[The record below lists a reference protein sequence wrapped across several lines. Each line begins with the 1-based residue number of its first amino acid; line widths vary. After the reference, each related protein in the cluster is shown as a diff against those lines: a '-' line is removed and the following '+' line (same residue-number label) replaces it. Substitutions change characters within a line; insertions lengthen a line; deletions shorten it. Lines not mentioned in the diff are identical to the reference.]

1 MARRSRKTE
10 QETPNEVP
18 AAEAS
23 PVGGEPE
30 APAAEAAEVPGRPR
44 RALAIG
50 VAAAVALVAV
60 VGYGAWRMG
69 ERGGGVSPEVAA
81 AVAAL
86 DGRLAA
92 IEARVDEV
100 SESANAAQAAADLTA
115 RLDAVAGA
123 LAALDER
130 LAMVETAPP
139 AVDGD
144 LAARVAAVD
153 ERLAAIESAPAPG
166 PEALGGL
173 ESRADALAALT
184 GDIDNRVAALEARAE
199 APAPSAPALALAV
212 GQLHAALR
220 GSGPFRPEFD
230 AVHTLLAG
238 DADAV
243 SALTAIE
250 SHAGEGVPTVAVL
263 RARFAGIAGPIVR
276 AAYAPAEGDWLD
288 RTLAR
293 LSELVTV
300 RRVGD
305 DVPGDSAEAIVA
317 RAEARLAAGDL
328 AAAVMEVER
337 LEEAPA
343 KVAAG
348 WLADGQARL
357 AAQRALATLDGRAVT
372 ALGG

>member
-10 QETPNEVP
+10 QETPSEVP

-92 IEARVDEV
+92 LEARVDEV
-100 SESANAAQAAADLTA
+100 SESANAGQAAADLGA

-123 LAALDER
+123 LATLDQR
-130 LAMVETAPP
+130 LASVEGTPA

-153 ERLAAIESAPAPG
+153 ERLAAIESAPAPAPG

-184 GDIDNRVAALEARAE
+184 GDLDNRVAALEARAD
-199 APAPSAPALALAV
+199 APAPPALALAV

-230 AVHTLLAG
+230 AVHALLAG

-250 SHAGEGVPTVAVL
+250 SRAGEGVPTVAVL

-328 AAAVMEVER
+328 AAAVAEVKR
-337 LEEAPA
+337 LENAPA